1 MQDMGSPAMS
11 DEEYQ
16 AEDDCDTLCKAEEIK
31 MDKKRLAAAMKV
43 AGERNSAMK
52 KMMDGNRPMSKGE

>member
-1 MQDMGSPAMS
+1 MS